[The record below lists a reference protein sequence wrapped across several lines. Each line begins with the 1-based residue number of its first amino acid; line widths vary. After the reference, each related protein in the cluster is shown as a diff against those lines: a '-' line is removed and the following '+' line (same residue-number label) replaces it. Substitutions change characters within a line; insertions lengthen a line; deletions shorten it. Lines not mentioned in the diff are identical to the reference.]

1 VFEVV
6 VRLVRARR
14 DGAAFPAQTAVSTH
28 IFHSAAYSGTKPTA
42 GKRNMTD
49 TSFGQGVVKAT
60 ALVYVRRPA
69 EPPEFANPQREQEL
83 VMLQAPP
90 QLPDLSVD
98 FLTWL
103 NAELRRHI
111 DGPKEPEET
120 EDENP
125 GFVNRL
131 KAYLTRG

>member
-1 VFEVV
+1 MMN
-6 VRLVRARR
+6 LVCALR
-14 DGAAFPAQTAVSTH
+14 DGAAYPAQTAASTH

-49 TSFGQGVVKAT
+49 TSFGQSLVTAT
-60 ALVYVRRPA
+60 ALVPCGALPSRR
-69 EPPEFANPQREQEL
+69 NSRTPQREQEP
-83 VMLQAPP
+83 VMLQSPP

-111 DGPKEPEET
+111 EGPKERDES
-120 EDENP
+120 EDEKR

-131 KAYLTRG
+131 MAYLTRG